1 MRLELHNIGCIGDAD
16 IRLDGITVLTGYN
29 STGKSTVLKA
39 AYALLSSQHDV
50 RKRVTD
56 DIEDRVYMV
65 QHVYSR
71 SPESKESSST
81 LLQRLSEVLSMK
93 EPERKLPASYLKEL
107 SLMKDYLEGKTE
119 TSVFSRQYLLD
130 CLEEEFDGQM
140 FTIGSEGG
148 FARMTLDDGA
158 VISVNDKMEAAVMN
172 DTETPSVS
180 YFDTPLVLDQGSPYI
195 LPHKMA
201 DWDHRSDIA
210 EKLFRSNN
218 ATSVFDRIAS
228 EESVSKLDSVISR
241 ALPGTLRFTNKGLVY
256 DSEEAKGVKAS
267 NLASGMKVFA
277 IIRILVK
284 KGHLMEGDV
293 LLIDE
298 PEIHLH
304 PEWQH
309 VLAELLVSMSKE
321 LGVRILMTTHSPQFL
336 MSIEGYSSQEDVGAR
351 FYQAV
356 DSGKR
361 TFRDVT
367 DDLEAVYRSMT
378 QPLIEADDMRH
389 GDE

>member
-1 MRLELHNIGCIGDAD
+1 LELHNVGCIGDAD

-50 RKRVTD
+50 RKHVTD
-56 DIEDRVYMV
+56 DIGDRVYMA

-81 LLQRLSEVLSMK
+81 LLQRLSEVLSMQ

-130 CLEEEFDGQM
+130 CLEEEFSGQM

-180 YFDTPLVLDQGSPYI
+180 YFDTPLVLDQKSPYI
-195 LPHKMA
+195 LPHEMA
-201 DWDHRSDIA
+201 DWDHRSDIS

-228 EESVSKLDSVISR
+228 EESVSRLDSIVSR

-284 KGHLMEGDV
+284 KGHLREGDL

-336 MSIEGYSSQEDVGAR
+336 MSIEGYSSQEDAGAR

>member
-1 MRLELHNIGCIGDAD
+1 MAQHI
-16 IRLDGITVLTGYN
+16 DGRF
-29 STGKSTVLKA
+29 S
-39 AYALLSSQHDV
+39 
-50 RKRVTD
+50 
-56 DIEDRVYMV
+56 
-65 QHVYSR
+65 
-71 SPESKESSST
+71 ESEEPSGT
-81 LLQRLSEVLSMK
+81 LLQRLSDVLSKK
-93 EPERKLPASYLKEL
+93 EPERKLPAPYLKKL
-107 SLMKDYLEGKTE
+107 SLMKDYLEGRTK

-130 CLEEEFDGQM
+130 CVEKEFDGQM

-148 FARMTLDDGA
+148 FARITLDDKT
-158 VISVNDKMEAAVMN
+158 VISIDAEMN
-172 DTETPSVS
+172 VDVVDDVETPSVS
-180 YFDTPLVLDQGSPYI
+180 YVDTPLVLDDGSPFMISYDI
-195 LPHKMA
+195 MQC
-201 DWDHRSDIA
+201 DHRSDIT

-228 EESVSKLDSVISR
+228 EESVSRLDSIVSR

-284 KGHLMEGDV
+284 KGHLREGDV

-336 MSIEGYSSQEDVGAR
+336 MSIEGYSSQEDAGAR

>member
-1 MRLELHNIGCIGDAD
+1 MRLELHNVGCIGDAD

-56 DIEDRVYMV
+56 DIEDRVYMA
-65 QHVYSR
+65 QHIDGRFS
-71 SPESKESSST
+71 ESEEPSGT
-81 LLQRLSEVLSMK
+81 LLQRLSDVLSKK
-93 EPERKLPASYLKEL
+93 EPERKLPAPYLKKL
-107 SLMKDYLEGKTE
+107 SLMKDYLEGKTK

-130 CLEEEFDGQM
+130 CVEKEFDGQM

-148 FARMTLDDGA
+148 FARITLDDKT
-158 VISVNDKMEAAVMN
+158 VISIDAEMN
-172 DTETPSVS
+172 VDVVDDVETPSVS
-180 YFDTPLVLDQGSPYI
+180 YVDTPLVLDDGSPFMISYDI
-195 LPHKMA
+195 MQC
-201 DWDHRSDIA
+201 DHRSDIA

-228 EESVSKLDSVISR
+228 EESVSKLDSIVSR

-284 KGHLMEGDV
+284 KGHLREGDV

-336 MSIEGYSSQEDVGAR
+336 MSIEGYSSQEDVDAR

>member
-1 MRLELHNIGCIGDAD
+1 
-16 IRLDGITVLTGYN
+16 
-29 STGKSTVLKA
+29 
-39 AYALLSSQHDV
+39 
-50 RKRVTD
+50 
-56 DIEDRVYMV
+56 
-65 QHVYSR
+65 
-71 SPESKESSST
+71 
-81 LLQRLSEVLSMK
+81 
-93 EPERKLPASYLKEL
+93 
-107 SLMKDYLEGKTE
+107 
-119 TSVFSRQYLLD
+119 
-130 CLEEEFDGQM
+130 
-140 FTIGSEGG
+140 
-148 FARMTLDDGA
+148 MTLDYGA
-158 VISVNDKMEAAVMN
+158 VISVNDKMEAAVMH
-172 DTETPSVS
+172 DTGTPSIS

-201 DWDHRSDIA
+201 DWDHRSDIS

-228 EESVSKLDSVISR
+228 EESVSKLDSIVSR

-284 KGHLMEGDV
+284 KGHLREGDV

-356 DSGKR
+356 DRGKR